1 VGGHP
6 RDDAADRRDQAADWR
21 DFAADRRDE
30 EGDQRDDIAEQR
42 DHSADRRDQA
52 AEQRDRAAEQVVASA
67 QLEVELDPGNPL
79 AVVREEAVVARRRA
93 SEDRRSGAGE
103 RAEAG
108 LDRNTALADRSAG
121 ASERSSSERDR
132 NTASADRGAAST
144 DRDDASLDVLTAV
157 HMRGPGLLELDREL
171 ARVKR
176 TEQVLALA
184 FIDVDRLM
192 SVNDARGHAAGDR
205 LLVQVA
211 KALKANLR
219 PYDLI
224 IRFGGDEFIC
234 AIPGLGLAQA
244 AERLALVQ
252 AAIGG
257 ATDGGSVSFGVAQW
271 QPNDTRDGLI
281 ARADAALYRARREAG
296 SRP

>member
-1 VGGHP
+1 MGDHP

-30 EGDQRDDIAEQR
+30 EGDRRDDIAEQR

-52 AEQRDRAAEQVVASA
+52 AEQRDRAAEQVVAA

-103 RAEAG
+103 RAQAG
-108 LDRNTALADRSAG
+108 LDRNTALADRGAG
-121 ASERSSSERDR
+121 ASERSLSERDR

-144 DRDDASLDVLTAV
+144 DRDDASLDVLTGV
-157 HMRGPGLLELDREL
+157 HLRGPGLWELDREL
-171 ARVKR
+171 ARAKR
-176 TEQVLALA
+176 TGQVLALA
-184 FIDVDRLM
+184 FIDVDRLKAI
-192 SVNDARGHAAGDR
+192 NDARGHAAGDR
-205 LLVQVA
+205 MLVQVA
-211 KALKANLR
+211 TALKENLR

-281 ARADAALYRARREAG
+281 ARADAALYRARQEAE